1 MHRPINPEAVPAPL
15 GAYSQAME
23 VRPGLRWLQV
33 SGQIPEAVDVTIPDD
48 FERQCNLVWDHLEQC
63 LRAAGMRWQHL
74 VHVRTY
80 LTSRE
85 YADANS
91 RIRQHRLL
99 GATPALTVVVAQT
112 LHPRWLLEIE
122 AVAAAPH

>member
-1 MHRPINPEAVPAPL
+1 MHRPINPEAVPAPV
-15 GAYSQAME
+15 GSYSQALE
-23 VRPGLRWLQV
+23 VRPGLRWLHI
-33 SGQIPEAVDVTIPDD
+33 SGQIPESIDATIPDD

-85 YADANS
+85 HVHASS

-99 GATPALTVVVAQT
+99 GVTPALTVIVAQT
-112 LHPRWLLEIE
+112 LDPRWLLEIE